1 MLSYTEMESAF
12 RALSD
17 TKVYKTQVAMA
28 NQNQRRLQ
36 AVAFFTRIF
45 TSTPILSDE
54 AHRFLASHRVTINK
68 LLDPTN
74 DGKVSQFINF
84 ANQQPTLQYATH
96 ATYES
101 FGGDSREYITISF
114 TNGTT
119 WSFGVSDGTFHIQN

>member
-1 MLSYTEMESAF
+1 MISCTEMESAF

-17 TKVYKTQVAMA
+17 TKVYKTPIATA
-28 NQNQRRLQ
+28 NQTHRRLQ
-36 AVAFFTRIF
+36 AVTFFTEILK
-45 TSTPILSDE
+45 STPVLSDE

-68 LLDPTN
+68 LLVPAKE
-74 DGKVSQFINF
+74 GKVSQFINF

-101 FGGDSREYITISF
+101 FGGDSREYITIAF

-119 WSFGVSDGTFHIQN
+119 WSFGVSDGIFHIKN

>member
-1 MLSYTEMESAF
+1 MESAF

-28 NQNQRRLQ
+28 NQNQRRLH
-36 AVAFFTRIF
+36 AVTFFTRIF

-68 LLDPTN
+68 LLDPTKQGDN